1 MGCFWLIMALT
12 KDICSN
18 LLDWT
23 VLSAIIS
30 IVIFLNQMEGNLNVR

>member
-1 MGCFWLIMALT
+1 MGYFWLIMALT
-12 KDICSN
+12 KDICGNS
-18 LLDWT
+18 LDWT